1 MQSDTKWTSQL
12 TAKYGRTATYI
23 TNSFFISFI
32 EIQQKMKGEP
42 ELPVCLRLVVKSP
55 DQS

>member
-1 MQSDTKWTSQL
+1 MQSDTKWTCQL